1 MEKLQK
7 AIAEARK
14 SRAGASTGKT
24 AGAPGRGKPQGAT
37 SERGET
43 LWDDIKQMNPDA
55 RHMTRNRIVSHKAD
69 TASSSFDVLR
79 TKVMQQ
85 MQQNGWKRLMI
96 TSPMPGCGKTTLA
109 ANLAYGVSRQGA
121 KSAILMEF
129 DLRKPNLSNILGV
142 KPNHDIRD
150 VLTGQ
155 VSFQDQ
161 ALRIGQNVAV
171 SMASRRSAD
180 PTRYLTSDETQHQ
193 LRAIEEAYDPDM
205 MIFDMPPLLVNDDAR
220 SFLPYTDCV
229 LLVARAE
236 SSTSKQIDVCEKE
249 VAEQTNVV
257 GVVLNH
263 CRFVDET
270 QGYGYGGY

>member
-14 SRAGASTGKT
+14 TRTGAPVGKKTTRGKT
-24 AGAPGRGKPQGAT
+24 SAQPVVSNGV
-37 SERGET
+37 
-43 LWDDIKQMNPDA
+43 WDDIPLIMPDA
-55 RHMTRNRIVSHKAD
+55 KHMTRNRVVSHKAD
-69 TASSSFDVLR
+69 TASSAFDVLR

-96 TSPMPGCGKTTLA
+96 TSPMPNCGKTTLA

-121 KSAILMEF
+121 KSALLFEL
-129 DLRKPNLSNILGV
+129 DLRKPNLANILGQ
-142 KPNHDIRD
+142 KPPHDIRE

-155 VSFQDQ
+155 VPLQDQ
-161 ALRIGQNVAV
+161 ALRIGPNVAV
-171 SMASRRSAD
+171 SMAARRSVD
-180 PTRYLTSDETQHQ
+180 PTRYLTSDETQER
-193 LRAIEEAYDPDM
+193 LREIEQMYEPDM

-249 VAEQTNVV
+249 VSEHTNVV

-263 CRFVDET
+263 CKFADET
-270 QGYGYGGY
+270 QGYGYGQY